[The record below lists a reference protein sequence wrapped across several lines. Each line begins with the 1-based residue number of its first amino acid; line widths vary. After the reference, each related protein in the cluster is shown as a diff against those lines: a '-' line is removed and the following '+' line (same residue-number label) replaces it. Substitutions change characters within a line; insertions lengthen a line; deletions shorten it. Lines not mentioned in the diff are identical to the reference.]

1 MTEHEPALAAK
12 AISAVIGGRRV
23 LDEVDLSLERGE
35 VLGLFGPSGAGKTT
49 LFRVLAGELRPERG
63 VVQLGPVDVSRCPL
77 WQRARLGLGYLPQ
90 TPSVLLDLTVRENL
104 AVFRA
109 SAARSTSRGACAAL
123 ELDEALADLGLA
135 SRLGVR
141 AGALSGG
148 ERRRLELLRVLVGQ
162 PEVLLCDEPFSAVD
176 PAGQV
181 GVEKWLGHVAR
192 RGGAVMIADHH
203 VSEALTLC
211 ARAILLVEGRVVLS
225 GQAST
230 FSEHELVNKHYIG
243 M

>member
-1 MTEHEPALAAK
+1 LAAK
-12 AISAVIGGRRV
+12 AIGVVIGRRRV
-23 LDEVDLSLERGE
+23 LDCVDLSLEPGE

-49 LFRVLAGELRPERG
+49 LFRVLAGELPPEQG
-63 VVQLGPVDVSRCPL
+63 VVRLGPAEVTRRPL

-109 SAARSTSRGACAAL
+109 SVSRSTRRGPSSAA
-123 ELDEALADLGLA
+123 ELDEALADLGLS

-148 ERRRLELLRVLVGQ
+148 ERRRLELLRALVGR
-162 PEVLLCDEPFSAVD
+162 PEVLLCDEPFSAID

-181 GVEKWLGHVAR
+181 GVEKWVRSVAR
-192 RGGAVMIADHH
+192 RGGAVIIADHH
-203 VSEALTLC
+203 LTETLALC
-211 ARAILLVEGRVVLS
+211 HRAILLVEGRVVLTER
-225 GQAST
+225 AST
-230 FSEHELVNKHYIG
+230 FSGHELVNRHYIG
-243 M
+243 P